1 MSLHEIFFDGYA
13 FCPKG
18 EITESL
24 ESCLHTNADKANL
37 TNNDC
42 YPFLKFFCFIFADDI
57 KVSVNDFI
65 IKAAAV
71 TLRVSK

>member
-1 MSLHEIFFDGYA
+1 MRFFLVDMPFVPRGKSL
-13 FCPKG
+13 K
-18 EITESL
+18 
-24 ESCLHTNADKANL
+24 SCHHTNADKADL

-42 YPFLKFFCFIFADDI
+42 YPFLKFFCFPFADDI

-65 IKAAAV
+65 IKATAV